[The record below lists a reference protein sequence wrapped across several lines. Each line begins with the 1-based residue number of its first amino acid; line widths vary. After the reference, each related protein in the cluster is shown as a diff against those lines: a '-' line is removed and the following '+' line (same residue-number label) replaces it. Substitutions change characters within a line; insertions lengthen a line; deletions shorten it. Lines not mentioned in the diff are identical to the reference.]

1 MNDNL
6 PPLPTPEAWRTHVGP
21 WDCSTA
27 YAYTVNQMRE
37 YAAAAVAAA
46 LSGRHALQGRGAHP
60 APCARQCEAQAFRS
74 EIAAEQ
80 RRSEMYADLVR
91 RTAEA
96 LGLTREDGWHKLPE
110 RVAVLCEANEC
121 FGKRQEWWTEKM
133 FQLEQERDA
142 LRGENKALQ
151 DGIVRDF
158 VDVGVKN
165 AITELRAEVEALR
178 ADAER
183 HYAAGWRTAA
193 KWAERDDL
201 ISDIDSPAYI
211 ADRDAAIDNAR
222 SKE

>member
-6 PPLPTPEAWRTHVGP
+6 PPLPAPEAWRTRVGP
-21 WDCSTA
+21 WGDHSTD

-37 YAAAAVAAA
+37 YAAQAVAERDA
-46 LSGRHALQGRGAHP
+46 
-60 APCARQCEAQAFRS
+60 

-80 RRSEMYADLVR
+80 RRSEVYVDLVR

-110 RVAVLCEANEC
+110 
-121 FGKRQEWWTEKM
+121 Q
-133 FQLEQERDA
+133 
-142 LRGENKALQ
+142 
-151 DGIVRDF
+151 
-158 VDVGVKN
+158 
-165 AITELRAEVEALR
+165 VEALR
-178 ADAER
+178 ADADK
-183 HYAAGWRTAA
+183 HYAAGWIAAA